1 MDFNSLTAIAPALIR
16 AGVSVELRS
25 APGRGKSEW
34 VRESLMPLMRSLY
47 PDDDIGYHEL
57 FLATQAPPDLV
68 GLPFK
73 GEITFDGKRIA
84 VTDPT
89 APTWFIDDNG
99 RPLTSYKRGVL
110 FLDEYGQG
118 QADVKA
124 ASAELLLRKRIGKWQ
139 LPDGWLVVAA
149 SNRTSDRSGVTK
161 SLDFVINRRVEID
174 ITDDL
179 ASWETWAHKNNV
191 EPLFVA
197 FAAQNPHIVFSDG
210 VPEKQ
215 GPWCTPRSLVLCS
228 KIMSQLNPGGNI
240 PTDPAAIELASGMI
254 GMGAAQQLFAFVR
267 LAHELPAFAD
277 IVADPDGSPVPQ
289 KPDAQML
296 AIYELA
302 ARVTEQTVAPVLK
315 YVERFPKEFG
325 ATFARTTCMRVPELV
340 MTVAFSDYC
349 ARNSSLINVLNAA

>member
-1 MDFNSLTAIAPALIR
+1 MDFNSLTTIAPALIR

-34 VRESLMPLMRSLY
+34 VRNTLLPLMRSIY
-47 PDDDIGYHEL
+47 PNDDVGYHEL
-57 FLATQAPPDLV
+57 FLATQTPPDLV

-73 GEITFDGKRIA
+73 GEITHDGKRIT

-89 APTWFIDDNG
+89 APTWFVDDNG
-99 RPLTSYKRGVL
+99 KPLTAYKYGVL

-118 QADVKA
+118 PADVKA

-179 ASWETWAHKNNV
+179 ASWEAWAHKNDV
-191 EPLFVA
+191 DPLFVA
-197 FAAQNPHIVFSDG
+197 FAAQNPHIVFSEG
-210 VPEKQ
+210 VPDKQ

-228 KIMSQLNPGGNI
+228 RLLSAINPGGNI
-240 PTDPAAIELASGMI
+240 PTDAATIELASGMI
-254 GMGAAQQLFAFVR
+254 GSGAAQQLFAFVR
-267 LAHELPAFAD
+267 LAHELPAFD
-277 IVADPDGSPVPQ
+277 EIVANPDTCRVPQ
-289 KPDAQML
+289 MPDAQML
-296 AIYELA
+296 SVYELA
-302 ARVTEQTVAPVLK
+302 ARVNDKTCAPVLT
-315 YVERFPKEFG
+315 YIERFPKEFG
-325 ATFARTTCMRVPELV
+325 ATFARTACLRMPELV
-340 MTVAFSDYC
+340 MTTAFADYC
-349 ARNSSLINVLNAA
+349 ARNSSLINVLHAA